1 MSILIASWIL
11 AIVCGTYIGANKN
24 RIVSGIVWSSL
35 FGWFGV
41 IVVCCLPNLGQ
52 KCKFCGGVMNK
63 GFTVCPHCRN
73 DNK

>member
-1 MSILIASWIL
+1 MSIFITSWIL

-24 RIVSGIVWSSL
+24 RIVSGIVWSFL

-41 IVVCCLPNLGQ
+41 IVVCCLPNFGQ

-63 GFTVCPHCRN
+63 GFNVCPHCRN
-73 DNK
+73 INK